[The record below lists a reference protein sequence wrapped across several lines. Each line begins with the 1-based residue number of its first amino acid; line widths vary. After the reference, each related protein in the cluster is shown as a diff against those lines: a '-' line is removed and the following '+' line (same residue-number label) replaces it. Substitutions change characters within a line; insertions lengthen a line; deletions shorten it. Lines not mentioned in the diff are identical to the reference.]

1 MSEYL
6 LQNRKGICKDLVL
19 FPFLIQVDELRVEE
33 RGKRLIPS
41 RCSALFM
48 SWTARDSNEVKAF
61 ISFSFKF
68 M

>member
-41 RCSALFM
+41 RGSTLFM
-48 SWTARDSNEVKAF
+48 S
-61 ISFSFKF
+61 
-68 M
+68 

>member
-1 MSEYL
+1 MYEYL
-6 LQNRKGICKDLVL
+6 LQNRKGIYQDLVL

-41 RCSALFM
+41 RGSTLFM
-48 SWTARDSNEVKAF
+48 SWTARDSDEVKAF